1 MIREFKNVNGIT
13 YEIIAENTELDR
25 TLLREWTNNDT
36 PCTSWHGVLIISV
49 IIGLRVTISLMISR
63 RLAII

>member
-36 PCTSWHGVLIISV
+36 PPVHRGM
-49 IIGLRVTISLMISR
+49 GY
-63 RLAII
+63 